1 MFTFK
6 HFSLLIFHCLTYSG
20 SGWKYVLSTPTSTQT
35 PLSLEIPPVHGRK
48 KGCFCHSA
56 HYLGRDFS
64 TKLIKK
70 GAKWFN
76 NDSAHWR
83 RGHNLIKKGC
93 RIIIP
98 RHHEAP
104 LHCCSLCAHSFLN
117 DTCPHCYKKKHGACI
132 LHGPFVNHEIFSISL
147 KF

>member
-1 MFTFK
+1 MAENTYYQHPLQHK
-6 HFSLLIFHCLTYSG
+6 HHFL
-20 SGWKYVLSTPTSTQT
+20 WKFRLSMA
-35 PLSLEIPPVHGRK
+35 GK
-48 KGCFCHSA
+48 KGCFSHSA

-93 RIIIP
+93 KIIIP

-132 LHGPFVNHEIFSISL
+132 LHGPFVNHEILSISL
-147 KF
+147 KFKKKCCLLTDDFKT